1 MRGSVWGWHQLCPG
15 AVWGCSAAPRGCL
28 EATCTSQR
36 RDRAGQA
43 ARQGLLPPATTSRG
57 LAVAQLF
64 LNMSR
69 GWVWKEIL
77 PFRESAKL
85 QCTQLFKLGGPSVP
99 LPTSSFRSFPLL
111 LLSSTHPQLLWRIQ
125 TNTRNRA
132 AREVTRWN
140 RKVTE
145 MEKNIPLSSP
155 PLPSRRRPHSAC
167 RVTSLRM
174 SLHESVNFFI
184 LTLLLTET
192 L

>member
-1 MRGSVWGWHQLCPG
+1 MQGSVWGWHQPCPG

-28 EATCTSQR
+28 EAPCTSQR

-57 LAVAQLF
+57 LAVVQLF

-85 QCTQLFKLGGPSVP
+85 QCTQLFKLGGPECAAANFFIS
-99 LPTSSFRSFPLL
+99 LFSSFIAFLYSSAAVLGDPDEHQKPGCERSNGME
-111 LLSSTHPQLLWRIQ
+111 SQSD
-125 TNTRNRA
+125 RNG
-132 AREVTRWN
+132 
-140 RKVTE
+140 K
-145 MEKNIPLSSP
+145 KYSPFP
-155 PLPSRRRPHSAC
+155 PLPSRRRPRSAC

-174 SLHESVNFFI
+174 SLRESVNFFI